1 MSYIGH
7 RSSVN
12 LAEALRKPV
21 SLVSDLKT
29 TASEEDDRRRQA
41 QACEARQRQREENFF
56 IKTGFDAIREWP
68 QSAGHGRCNAHGL
81 HLRRTRVADRNL

>member
-1 MSYIGH
+1 MSNIGH

-41 QACEARQRQREENFF
+41 
-56 IKTGFDAIREWP
+56 GSDL
-68 QSAGHGRCNAHGL
+68 GNAPAS
-81 HLRRTRVADRNL
+81 T